1 MLTSNQIIGTV
12 SQVLYGNMSQ
22 QIIKLNTSRA
32 SVKVVIKNPDDLVE
46 LNDHIAVIGS
56 FEHHSKYGEQFLA
69 TDISHCAVT
78 QELIRSFL
86 MSSNGIGEKTA
97 DKLIRRFKDNLVD
110 LLERKDVDS
119 LIEHN
124 DVSKAAAELICRNWH
139 KQAGKVQLV
148 QFMEHVLQDT
158 KPMQRAKLLTI
169 GKRAFQYYGEKTA
182 EKLREDPYRIW
193 SFSNFKSAEL
203 LAKALCVPNEDERR
217 IICALEDALFRQL
230 DSGHTR
236 CKPYLFIDD
245 LTKLIGEELVSKA
258 LSIALDESKKEHPRI
273 IVTEPENENLTA
285 TQKLHT
291 SYFALPAS
299 VIMENYIKDQL
310 LSRIKRGILNI
321 QVTEEELDDYT
332 ISGGHKLSKE
342 QQQAVKTVLSN
353 PISCV
358 SGGAGTGKTS
368 VLFCAHEI
376 ITHAGNQVLQVALSG
391 KASRR
396 LAQQTEREAMTIE
409 KLLKIVKWEPEYL
422 DQFPSPLILIDEA
435 SMVDLH
441 TMYRLLRILEGRPAR
456 LVFVGDRAQLP
467 PVGPGLIYH
476 KLMESNLVPRVELT
490 ENFRSIQ
497 DINNTAVDI
506 KKGHTLESKKLVRIV
521 NCENA
526 KEMVEI
532 AKREYEWNLSAKSL
546 HVIAARTRTV
556 SDINIKL
563 HESITHTRRVI
574 PSAPEFREGDA
585 VVYKANN
592 AELGIVNGSTGVV
605 TGGNEDFII
614 VRFDIEGLVSIP
626 KESIRNEN
634 AGEYLLQHGYALTC
648 HSAQGSEFDVVI
660 VVVEDMTMVERSWLY
675 TAITRAKKK
684 VILVTTNNSIQ
695 KAIDRGFAAD
705 QIEVGFEL

>member
-1 MLTSNQIIGTV
+1 M
-12 SQVLYGNMSQ
+12 
-22 QIIKLNTSRA
+22 
-32 SVKVVIKNPDDLVE
+32 
-46 LNDHIAVIGS
+46 
-56 FEHHSKYGEQFLA
+56 
-69 TDISHCAVT
+69 
-78 QELIRSFL
+78 
-86 MSSNGIGEKTA
+86 
-97 DKLIRRFKDNLVD
+97 
-110 LLERKDVDS
+110 
-119 LIEHN
+119 
-124 DVSKAAAELICRNWH
+124 
-139 KQAGKVQLV
+139 
-148 QFMEHVLQDT
+148 
-158 KPMQRAKLLTI
+158 
-169 GKRAFQYYGEKTA
+169 
-182 EKLREDPYRIW
+182 
-193 SFSNFKSAEL
+193 
-203 LAKALCVPNEDERR
+203 
-217 IICALEDALFRQL
+217 
-230 DSGHTR
+230 
-236 CKPYLFIDD
+236 
-245 LTKLIGEELVSKA
+245 
-258 LSIALDESKKEHPRI
+258 
-273 IVTEPENENLTA
+273 
-285 TQKLHT
+285 
-291 SYFALPAS
+291 
-299 VIMENYIKDQL
+299 
-310 LSRIKRGILNI
+310 
-321 QVTEEELDDYT
+321 
-332 ISGGHKLSKE
+332 
-342 QQQAVKTVLSN
+342 
-353 PISCV
+353 
-358 SGGAGTGKTS
+358 
-368 VLFCAHEI
+368 LFCAHEI

-409 KLLKIVKWEPEYL
+409 KLLKIVKLEPEYL

-563 HESITHTRRVI
+563 HESITHTRKVI

-605 TGGNEDFII
+605 TGGNEDLII

-660 VVVEDMTMVERSWLY
+660 VVVEDMPMVERSWLY